1 MLKVLI
7 MSEYKICSPSVSEE
21 FARLL
26 AEVLEKGHSVDATLG
41 DLLGEITDRLEA
53 IVIKK

>member
-1 MLKVLI
+1 MSKYKV
-7 MSEYKICSPSVSEE
+7 CSASVSEE

-41 DLLGEITDRLEA
+41 ELLGEITEKLET